1 MPGKPRD
8 VDIESLN
15 STCIDTSWRE
25 PDFDGG
31 VINDYMVMV
40 YGNHKLL
47 ARNNG
52 N

>member
-40 YGNHKLL
+40 YGNHK
-47 ARNNG
+47 
-52 N
+52 